1 MAESRFRKEHLDSDG
16 EESSELN
23 RTLSGQIAEKSEQAF
38 TPLVEDLADWLSR
51 VLKIEIKAENF
62 MDYLDNG
69 CLVCQL
75 AQVVQRAA
83 EESAKAGKWRAPL
96 PQFKMKYHKT
106 AKAGTF
112 FARDNAAFF
121 LKWCKEIGV
130 QDSVMFESEG
140 LVLQKEPRE
149 VVLCLL
155 EVARIASNFGIEP
168 PGLVKLEREIDA
180 EIAAEKEKRE
190 EKESKSTKKSKRN
203 SKVLNLDVEVCTCCK
218 LMAL

>member
-1 MAESRFRKEHLDSDG
+1 MAESRFGRGLSL
-16 EESSELN
+16 SEDEGSHGLN
-23 RTLSGQIAEKSEQAF
+23 RTLSGQIAEKSEQSF
-38 TPLVEDLADWLSR
+38 TPLVEDLAEWLGR
-51 VLKIEIKAENF
+51 VLKTEIKAENF

-75 AQVVQRAA
+75 AQVVQQAA
-83 EESAKAGKWRAPL
+83 EDCAKVGKWSSPL
-96 PQFKMKYHKT
+96 PQFTMKYHKN

-112 FARDNAAFF
+112 FARDNAAYF

-130 QDSVMFESEG
+130 QDSVMFESDG

-168 PGLVKLEREIDA
+168 PGLVKLEKEIDE
-180 EIAAEKEKRE
+180 EIAAEEEKRE
-190 EKESKSTKKSKRN
+190 VKSAKKTKRN
-203 SKVLNLDVEVCTCCK
+203 SKVLSLDAEV
-218 LMAL
+218 